1 MNLKAII
8 YLIVFF
14 QSIICFGQFKHPEP
28 TIVRP
33 TVILPEND
41 INDYSKLYN
50 KKIKKKIIGKTII
63 EFDINGNVI
72 SEINSDSNSTTTIL
86 YRYTNNIL
94 VEKEKRTTID
104 TKNIEKR
111 VLDNSNYIKENEKKG
126 EKITVVADYNY
137 NNEFEFYKAIL
148 DKKKN
153 RITSYL
159 IEKKE
164 GDTKTS
170 IKKYNIFYNQDKIIE
185 ISEDNG
191 EKKQYFYKN
200 NLIDKIE
207 YFHNNDKRKTNS
219 TTYFIYDLNSNLTLI
234 KGVRKTIYNDKIS
247 ENKFIKDSAVYDN
260 KNNIVWAYNV
270 NDYLAAN
277 QNQKNHYITYKYNDN
292 NKIIES
298 TKFEN
303 GIEMIKSS
311 YSYENN
317 LLKEIKQIH
326 KGDYILTKNYKYID
340 GKLVEFTELDPFL
353 NVEKRC
359 VYDYDEF
366 TNLKSITEFRKY
378 TDRKSGKITNVKI
391 STFFSFNN
399 NTLTIKN
406 QNGIIE
412 KYEFFD

>member
-33 TVILPEND
+33 SVILPEND

-50 KKIKKKIIGKTII
+50 KKIKKIIIGKTII

-111 VLDNSNYIKENEKKG
+111 VLDNSNYIKEKEKKG
-126 EKITVVADYNY
+126 EKITVVTDYNY

-277 QNQKNHYITYKYNDN
+277 QNQKNHYITYRYNDN

-353 NVEKRC
+353 NLEKRC
-359 VYDYDEF
+359 VYDES

-378 TDRKSGKITNVKI
+378 TDRKSGKITDVKT
-391 STFFSFNN
+391 STFFSFDS

>member
-14 QSIICFGQFKHPEP
+14 QSIICFGQFKDPEP
-28 TIVRP
+28 TIIRP

-50 KKIKKKIIGKTII
+50 KKIKRKIIGKTII

-86 YRYTNNIL
+86 YKYINNIL

-126 EKITVVADYNY
+126 EKITVVPIYNY

-164 GDTKTS
+164 EDAKTS

-200 NLIDKIE
+200 NLIEKIE
-207 YFHNNDKRKTNS
+207 YLHNNDKRKTNF
-219 TTYFIYDLNSNLTLI
+219 TTYFIYDLNNNLTLI
-234 KGVRKTIYNDKIS
+234 KGIRKTIYNDKIS

-260 KNNIVWAYNV
+260 KNNLVWAYNV

-326 KGDYILTKNYKYID
+326 KGDYILTKKYKYND
-340 GKLVEFTELDPFL
+340 GKLVEFTESDPFL

-378 TDRKSGKITNVKI
+378 TDRKSGKITDAKI
-391 STFFSFNN
+391 STFFSLNN

-412 KYEFFD
+412 IYEFFD

>member
-33 TVILPEND
+33 SVILPEND

-126 EKITVVADYNY
+126 EKITVVTDYNY

-207 YFHNNDKRKTNS
+207 YFDNNDKRKTNS
-219 TTYFIYDLNSNLTLI
+219 ITYFIYDLNSNLTVI
-234 KGVRKTIYNDKIS
+234 KGIRKTIYNDKIS
-247 ENKFIKDSAVYDN
+247 GNKFIKDSAVYDN

-277 QNQKNHYITYKYNDN
+277 QNQKNHYITYRYNDN

-353 NVEKRC
+353 NLEKRC
-359 VYDYDEF
+359 VYDES

-378 TDRKSGKITNVKI
+378 TDRKSGKITDVKT
-391 STFFSFNN
+391 STFFSFDS

>member
-33 TVILPEND
+33 SVILPEND

-50 KKIKKKIIGKTII
+50 KKIKKIIIGKTII

-126 EKITVVADYNY
+126 EKITVVTDYNY

-170 IKKYNIFYNQDKIIE
+170 IK
-185 ISEDNG
+185 
-191 EKKQYFYKN
+191 
-200 NLIDKIE
+200 
-207 YFHNNDKRKTNS
+207 
-219 TTYFIYDLNSNLTLI
+219 
-234 KGVRKTIYNDKIS
+234 
-247 ENKFIKDSAVYDN
+247 
-260 KNNIVWAYNV
+260 
-270 NDYLAAN
+270 
-277 QNQKNHYITYKYNDN
+277 
-292 NKIIES
+292 
-298 TKFEN
+298 
-303 GIEMIKSS
+303 
-311 YSYENN
+311 
-317 LLKEIKQIH
+317 
-326 KGDYILTKNYKYID
+326 NY
-340 GKLVEFTELDPFL
+340 
-353 NVEKRC
+353 
-359 VYDYDEF
+359 
-366 TNLKSITEFRKY
+366 
-378 TDRKSGKITNVKI
+378 
-391 STFFSFNN
+391 
-399 NTLTIKN
+399 
-406 QNGIIE
+406 
-412 KYEFFD
+412 